1 MDFVR
6 KHKKIS
12 IVLLT
17 SLIFVL
23 LISVS
28 FGKYIY
34 NVIDS
39 YILETKGM
47 YFNSSVLGVNTKE
60 YRINNWDGVNA
71 YNFTID
77 LNNRKNSLKKTDSDI
92 EYEINVTCSE
102 TVLCSLSKENDILY
116 KDSETDSYQITLSP
130 QATFKEGDK
139 VEIYTEVI
147 SSYPYK
153 KTLSAKYTLAVETSK
168 FSYNIEDA
176 SKNNYM
182 ILNLTNSV
190 TYYEVETAFGSYS
203 VGDYIGLEDYA
214 LLSAADQAKC
224 FSAIVTVN
232 FNPQN
237 LQLDMTTNSYLHRL
251 NNSQKL
257 ISLSG
262 YNYVY
267 EYQFKVPATSSEKI
281 LFYKTDRTQDYTYPN
296 NSNTSAVSVS
306 VKLPG
311 GETS

>member
-1 MDFVR
+1 MEFVR
-6 KHKKIS
+6 QHKKIS
-12 IVLLT
+12 IIILSCLV
-17 SLIFVL
+17 FVL

-71 YNFTID
+71 YNFTVD
-77 LNNRKNSLKKTDSDI
+77 LNNRKNSLKKTESDI
-92 EYEINVTCSE
+92 EYNIKVTCSD
-102 TVLCSLSKENDILY
+102 TVICTLSKESDVLY
-116 KDSETDSYQITLSP
+116 ETEDSDSYQITLSP
-130 QATFKEGDK
+130 TTTFGEGDT
-139 VEIYTEVI
+139 VEIYTEVT

-153 KTLSAKYTLAVETSK
+153 KVLSAKYTLAVETSK

-176 SKNNYM
+176 SKNNF
-182 ILNLTNSV
+182 IVLNLTNSV
-190 TYYEVETAFGSYS
+190 TYYQVETAFGSYA
-203 VGDYIGLEDYA
+203 VGDYIGLEEYA
-214 LLSAADQAKC
+214 LLSDTDKDKC

-232 FNPQN
+232 FNPSE
-237 LQLDMTTNSYLHRL
+237 LQLDMTTNSYLNRIA
-251 NNSQKL
+251 NSQKTVA
-257 ISLSG
+257 ISG
-262 YNYVY
+262 FDYIY

-281 LFYKTDRTQDYTYPN
+281 IFYKTDNTQDYSYPN
-296 NSNTSAVSVS
+296 NSDTSVVKVG
-306 VKLPG
+306 VKLA

>member
-1 MDFVR
+1 MEFVR

-12 IVLLT
+12 IVVLT
-17 SLIFVL
+17 SLVFVL

-39 YILETKGM
+39 YILETRGM
-47 YFNSSVLGVNTKE
+47 YFNSSILGVNTNE

-77 LNNRKNSLKKTDSDI
+77 LNNRKNSLKKSDSDI
-92 EYEINVTCSE
+92 EYEIKVTCSE
-102 TVLCSLSKENDILY
+102 TVLCSLSKTSDILY
-116 KDSETDSYQITLSP
+116 KDSDTDSYQITLSP
-130 QATFKEGDK
+130 QTTFKAGDK

-190 TYYEVETAFGSYS
+190 TYYEVETAFGSYK
-203 VGDYIGLEDYA
+203 VGDYVSLEDYA
-214 LLSAADQAKC
+214 LLSDTDRAKC
-224 FSAIVTVN
+224 FSAVVTVN
-232 FNPQN
+232 FNPADI
-237 LQLDMTTNSYLHRL
+237 QLDMTTNSYLHRL
-251 NNSQKL
+251 NNSQKTVA
-257 ISLSG
+257 ISG

-267 EYQFKVPATSSEKI
+267 EYQFKVSATSSEKI
-281 LFYKTDRTQDYTYPN
+281 LFYKSDRTQNYAYPN
-296 NSNTSAVSVS
+296 NNNTSAVNVS
-306 VKLPG
+306 VKLA